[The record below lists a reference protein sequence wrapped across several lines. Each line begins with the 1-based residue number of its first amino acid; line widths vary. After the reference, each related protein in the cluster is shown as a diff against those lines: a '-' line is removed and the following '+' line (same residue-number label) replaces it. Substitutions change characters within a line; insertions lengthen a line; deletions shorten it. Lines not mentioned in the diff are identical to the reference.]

1 MEVTPEWKME
11 GGHTLQPHSLGTVDV
26 PPTQISESC
35 LGLGGGTKVFYLPRP
50 DYRRFKI
57 PSFTSPGHTHG
68 PVSAPT
74 ATFSFSR
81 IVGNP
86 LASRSRAIVICF
98 SNYALPYILAI
109 SYNPR
114 KKLFLLGGDT
124 HGLGFGGGGHMPP
137 GPPGF
142 GTGTVLLRS
151 LGGVLGIKYLHVFN
165 FASYIKKISLL

>member
-114 KKLFLLGGDT
+114 KKLFLLGGGGGT
-124 HGLGFGGGGHMPP
+124 LTASGLGVGGTCPQDPLGLALVLFYYGH
-137 GPPGF
+137 
-142 GTGTVLLRS
+142 
-151 LGGVLGIKYLHVFN
+151 
-165 FASYIKKISLL
+165 